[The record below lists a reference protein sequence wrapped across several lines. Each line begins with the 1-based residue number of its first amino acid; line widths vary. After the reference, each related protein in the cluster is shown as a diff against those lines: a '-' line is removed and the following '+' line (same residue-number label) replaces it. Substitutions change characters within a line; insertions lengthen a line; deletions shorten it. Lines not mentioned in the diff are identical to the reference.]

1 MVTDSDQPAGT
12 PTAVLRSVRLPA
24 RLDPVISGLIV
35 VLLLAD
41 ALITLALEV
50 LFLPLYLGTLAFPVA
65 ALLAAPINVA
75 LVYGMESVTDRL
87 GFTFAPIVVW
97 VFGFLVASS
106 RGPGGDV
113 LLSSDGRTLLLLAC
127 GVLAPLAYL
136 YYRANFGLFRSN

>member
-35 VLLLAD
+35 VLLLVD

-50 LFLPLYLGTLAFPVA
+50 LFLPLYVGAVALPVA
-65 ALLAAPINVA
+65 ALLAAPINVG
-75 LVYGMESVTDRL
+75 LVYGMESVTSRL
-87 GFTFAPIVVW
+87 GFAFAPIVVW
-97 VFGFLVASS
+97 VFGFLVAAS

-113 LLSSDGRTLLLLAC
+113 LLGSDGRTLLLLAC
-127 GVLAPLAYL
+127 GVLAPAAYL
-136 YYRANFGLFRSN
+136 YYRSNVGLFRT